1 MIKQKKKVKAVFMGR
16 RIGLLTSGGDC
27 QGLNTALRGVAK
39 SLYEHIDD
47 VELIG
52 FRDGYLGLMQKD
64 YKKMNPIDFSG
75 ILTVGGTILGTS
87 RQPFKQI
94 QDPLDPGKPDGP
106 TRLEA
111 MIATYKSLKLEA
123 LVILGGNGTHKTA
136 NLLSESGLNIITLP
150 KTIDNDLWGT
160 DVTFG
165 FQSAVDIA
173 TLVIDSIHTTAT
185 SHGRV
190 FIIELMGHRAGWL
203 TLFAGIAGGADVILI
218 PEIPYNLE
226 SIERSL
232 QHRNEQKKRFSI
244 IAVAEGAISTDEA
257 AMSKKELRK
266 IREQEAYPS
275 VAYRLAHVLGEK
287 TGQEIRVTVPGHFQ
301 RGGQPV
307 AFDRVLAT
315 ILGTAAADLI
325 LKRQYGFMVGMRNN
339 LTIPVPLA
347 EVAGRLKQVPA
358 DSLHIQSAKALGTC
372 FGDD

>member
-1 MIKQKKKVKAVFMGR
+1 MGKK
-16 RIGLLTSGGDC
+16 IGLLTSGGDC

-39 SLYEHIDD
+39 ALYERLEN

-52 FRDGYLGLMQKD
+52 FHDGYRGLMQKD
-64 YKKMNPIDFSG
+64 YQRMSPANFSG

-94 QDPLDPGKPDGP
+94 NDPLDPDKTDGP

-111 MIATYKSLKLEA
+111 MIATYRSLKLDA
-123 LVILGGNGTHKTA
+123 LVILGGNGTNKTA
-136 NLLSESGLNIITLP
+136 NALSEAGLNILTLP

-160 DVTFG
+160 DITFG

-218 PEIPYNLE
+218 PEIPYNLDAVVQ
-226 SIERSL
+226 SL
-232 QHRNEQKKRFSI
+232 SLRNSQKKRFSI
-244 IAVAEGAISTDEA
+244 IAVAEGALSEAEA

-266 IREQEAYPS
+266 LRENSPFPSIAYQ
-275 VAYRLAHVLGEK
+275 LAHDLSEK

-315 ILGTAAADLI
+315 TLGTAAAELI
-325 LKRQYGFMVGMRNN
+325 VNKQFGVMVGIQNN
-339 LTIPVPLA
+339 LTVPVPLN
-347 EVAGRLKQVPA
+347 EVAGRLKTVPV
-358 DSLHIQSAKALGTC
+358 DSMHVRSARAIGTC
-372 FGDD
+372 FGDSCER